1 MPALHERIADARAA
15 LIAAGIPADEAAL
28 DAELL
33 ARHVLGWDRA
43 RLLVALRDPAPGAL
57 EPAYSEAVAR
67 RVQRVPVSLITCV
80 REFWGLDFE
89 VSPDVLT
96 PRPETELIVE
106 EALALLRRDAAAVIV
121 DVGTGSGCLAVA
133 LARDLPNARIVA
145 TDISGPALNVARR
158 NAARHGVD
166 DRVTFVHA
174 DVLEGVSVTADL
186 IVSNPPY
193 VAEADAGVLPLEV
206 AANEPHVA
214 LFGGVDGLD
223 VYRRL
228 FPDAPAVLA
237 ADGRLI
243 VEVGYDQAGPVQS
256 LAAASGWTFERA
268 RADLQGILRTLIFR
282 RS

>member
-1 MPALHERIADARAA
+1 MPALTERIAHARAA
-15 LIAAGIPADEAAL
+15 LIAAGIPSIEAAL

-43 RLLVALRDPAPGAL
+43 RLLVSMRDPAPPAL

-67 RVQRVPVSLITCV
+67 RARRVPISLITNV

-89 VSPDVLT
+89 VTPDVLT

-106 EALALLRRDAAAVIV
+106 EAIGHLRRDRDAAIV
-121 DVGTGSGCLAVA
+121 DVGTGTGCIAVA
-133 LARDLPNARIVA
+133 IARELPKARLTA

-166 DRVTFVHA
+166 GRITFLHT
-174 DVLEGVSVTADL
+174 DLLEGVAPAADL

-193 VAEADAGVLPLEV
+193 VAETDADTLPVEV
-206 AANEPHVA
+206 AAHEPHVA
-214 LFGGVDGLD
+214 LFGGPDGFD

-228 FPDAPAVLA
+228 FAAAPESL
-237 ADGRLI
+237 DRGGRLI
-243 VEVGYDQAGPVQS
+243 VEVGYDQAARVDA
-256 LAAASGWTFERA
+256 LAAGYGWRLDRA
-268 RADLQGILRTLIFR
+268 RGDLQGIPRTLVFR